1 MPKVDWITWKTD
13 PKEIINPDQIEE
25 DINDCFSQYDSYMNS
40 MVYEQLRSEIS
51 KGGLAKDAFNVSGIS
66 PANEMSNDIVNAI
79 EEIKHTITTLKED
92 VRKVA
97 SEQKEIE
104 KDQLIEAIE
113 DKLAKEK
120 ILLENIETQ
129 EGIQDQIRKLG
140 DNPNDIIAII
150 HDRIK
155 KLTERLEIAKEL

>member
-40 MVYEQLRSEIS
+40 MVYEQLRSEMS

-79 EEIKHTITTLKED
+79 EEIKQTINTLKED
-92 VRKVA
+92 VTPVGYKTA
-97 SEQKEIE
+97 SPLDITIE
-104 KDQLIEAIE
+104 NTAD
-113 DKLAKEK
+113 
-120 ILLENIETQ
+120 
-129 EGIQDQIRKLG
+129 IQTFTMTMPI
-140 DNPNDIIAII
+140 
-150 HDRIK
+150 
-155 KLTERLEIAKEL
+155 